1 MGTQAAK
8 SLFLFHAELDGL
20 SHEQHASSDPAS
32 YSTFLASRPPALEES
47 AIDLIVRCA
56 KQFPSLRTHIVHLSA
71 SSALPTLRHARR
83 DLGLPLSVETCFHY
97 LCLSAEQIAKG
108 ETLFKCCPPIREDA
122 NREQLWQALLDGDID
137 FVVSDHSPC
146 TTELK
151 RLETGDFMK
160 AWGGI
165 GGLGLG
171 LSLLWTE
178 ASKRGVPMEK
188 VLEWVA
194 SKPAKQ
200 VGLERQKGT
209 IQEGGDA
216 DFVIFDA
223 NKTFQVRPPSAH
235 RAFADAHARFVPA
248 RLQRE
253 SCISRTGLRHTV
265 SGYASSVHVAE

>member
-1 MGTQAAK
+1 
-8 SLFLFHAELDGL
+8 
-20 SHEQHASSDPAS
+20 
-32 YSTFLASRPPALEES
+32 
-47 AIDLIVRCA
+47 
-56 KQFPSLRTHIVHLSA
+56 
-71 SSALPTLRHARR
+71 
-83 DLGLPLSVETCFHY
+83 
-97 LCLSAEQIAKG
+97 
-108 ETLFKCCPPIREDA
+108 
-122 NREQLWQALLDGDID
+122 
-137 FVVSDHSPC
+137 
-146 TTELK
+146 
-151 RLETGDFMK
+151 MK

-223 NKTFQVRPPSAH
+223 HKTFQVTAFLRSSRFCGCSRSAC
-235 RAFADAHARFVPA
+235 P
-248 RLQRE
+248 
-253 SCISRTGLRHTV
+253 G
-265 SGYASSVHVAE
+265 

>member
-1 MGTQAAK
+1 
-8 SLFLFHAELDGL
+8 
-20 SHEQHASSDPAS
+20 
-32 YSTFLASRPPALEES
+32 
-47 AIDLIVRCA
+47 
-56 KQFPSLRTHIVHLSA
+56 
-71 SSALPTLRHARR
+71 
-83 DLGLPLSVETCFHY
+83 
-97 LCLSAEQIAKG
+97 
-108 ETLFKCCPPIREDA
+108 
-122 NREQLWQALLDGDID
+122 
-137 FVVSDHSPC
+137 
-146 TTELK
+146 
-151 RLETGDFMK
+151 MK

-223 NKTFQVRPPSAH
+223 NKTFQVRPFCAPH
-235 RAFADAHARFVPA
+235 AFAGAHARFVPTRSPRA
-248 RLQRE
+248 
-253 SCISRTGLRHTV
+253 SCISRTGLRRTV
-265 SGYASSVHVAE
+265 SWATRSVPNRRVAAADHTMRLETEGLELTGAVPETYLRGKRVYSRDSGFSAGANPIMVV